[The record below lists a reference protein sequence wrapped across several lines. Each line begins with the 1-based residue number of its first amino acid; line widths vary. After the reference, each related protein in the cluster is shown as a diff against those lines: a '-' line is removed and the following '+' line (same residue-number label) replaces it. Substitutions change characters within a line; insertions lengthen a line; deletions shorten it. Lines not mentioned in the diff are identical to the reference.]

1 MSGMLAVAVFL
12 AVATLVLLVAHL
24 LAGRS
29 NQSDP
34 RLEGL
39 RNTAG
44 RLKSGQSQ
52 EKFGMSALPKVG
64 AAFLPDTEKAREKLR
79 GRLVQA
85 GLYKRQAAV
94 FFLGVRAVLMVVPAI
109 LGFLLGTFGLL
120 PVSHGVLWGAAIGLF
135 GTIAPSFW
143 LDRKKAKRQLEMRRS
158 LPDALDV
165 IVVCLEGGLSLP
177 ASFARVGTELRSVHP
192 LLAAEMRILDRETQM
207 GHSTGEA
214 MKQLADRFDLTELR
228 SLASVVI
235 QAEKF
240 GASVNRA
247 LRVHAESMRLK
258 RQQRAEEL
266 AHKAATKLLFPTI
279 LLIMPVLFVVLL
291 GPAAFQIIDVFR
303 NLGIEKP

>member
-1 MSGMLAVAVFL
+1 MNPTLAITMFL
-12 AVATLVLLVAHL
+12 MASSLVLLIAHL
-24 LAGRS
+24 LSGRKS
-29 NQSDP
+29 QIDS

-39 RNTAG
+39 RESTSREKNTDALQKLG
-44 RLKSGQSQ
+44 RS
-52 EKFGMSALPKVG
+52 LPKVG

-79 GRLVQA
+79 ARLVQA

-94 FFLGVRAVLMVVPAI
+94 FFLGVRAVLMAAPAG
-109 LGFLLGTFGLL
+109 LGFLLGTLGLL
-120 PVSHGVLWGAAIGLF
+120 PISHGVLWGALIGMF

-143 LDRKKAKRQLEMRRS
+143 LDKKKAQRQILIRRS

-177 ASFARVGTELRSVHP
+177 AAFARVGTELRTAHP
-192 LLAAEMRILDRETQM
+192 LLATEMRILDREIQM
-207 GHSTGEA
+207 GQSTGGA
-214 MKQLADRFDLTELR
+214 LRQLADRFDLAELR

-247 LRVHAESMRLK
+247 LRVHADSLRQK

-266 AHKAATKLLFPTI
+266 AHKAATKLLFPTVMLI
-279 LLIMPVLFVVLL
+279 LPVMFIVLL
-291 GPAAFQIIDVFR
+291 GPAAYQIIEVFS
-303 NLGIEKP
+303 NLGR

>member
-1 MSGMLAVAVFL
+1 MSGTLAITLFL
-12 AVATLVLLVAHL
+12 GIASLILLISQFL
-24 LAGRS
+24 GGRS
-29 NQSDP
+29 KQSDP

-39 RNTAG
+39 RNPGSRSKDAEA
-44 RLKSGQSQ
+44 QD
-52 EKFGMSALPKVG
+52 KFGMSAIPKVG
-64 AAFLPDTEKAREKLR
+64 AAFLPDTEKARENLR
-79 GRLVQA
+79 NRLIQA

-94 FFLGVRAVLMVVPAI
+94 FFLGVRAVLMVLPAI

-120 PVSHGVLWGAAIGLF
+120 PVSQGVLWGAAIGLF

-143 LDRKKAKRQLEMRRS
+143 LDRKKARRQLEIRRS

-214 MKQLADRFDLTELR
+214 MRQLADRFDLVELR

-279 LLIMPVLFVVLL
+279 LLIMPVMFVVLL
-291 GPAAFQIIDVFR
+291 GPAAYQIVEVFK
-303 NLGIEKP
+303 NLTR